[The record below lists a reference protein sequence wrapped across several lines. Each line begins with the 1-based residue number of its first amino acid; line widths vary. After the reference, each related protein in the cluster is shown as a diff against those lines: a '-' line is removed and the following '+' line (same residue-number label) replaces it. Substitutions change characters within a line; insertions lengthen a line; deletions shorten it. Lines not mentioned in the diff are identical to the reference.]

1 MKAPMAAP
9 IPTARGGVTAS
20 DPVSRAP
27 RYPRAAGSRMTIT
40 PPPNSNV
47 DIPLSVSAVSVDT
60 AAALTSVSGATSLPL
75 LVDVRGVADPVTL
88 SVQTLQ
94 TSEAVVDAAARRI
107 SLAGAV
113 TSVAPT
119 DADGS
124 ESVTLTITGIP
135 SGINVE
141 GLTYISGT
149 GLNRIWSG
157 TPAQIASAEL
167 VVRDAHF
174 SGTLNFSIRAVST
187 ENDGNSLTGSVA
199 TDLRGGTNDIYV
211 YDGAG
216 MEIGHK
222 AVAGSCASGSTWND
236 KKVCAPNAGWTYSE
250 FALVVYE
257 DNCKK
262 IGWVDLASPDTDKVK
277 ELTNKTGHNEF
288 TGQSDLDC
296 SLGLGALPVAANDSL
311 AKFADGTLLVS
322 LVTAGDGNIRRWF
335 PVNPVTKE
343 ILPEWTG
350 AVPKNT
356 LQSTGYGTWGDTPY
370 ADHDIGNKGMYASL
384 ASGLLYITNSDAAR
398 LRFTLDIENFATYD
412 VISDRYAVLG
422 GYQFAITVPAH

>member
-1 MKAPMAAP
+1 MNSHPPSLPRLAILASLFLAACGGGGGGTEP
-9 IPTARGGVTAS
+9 PPPTGPSVTITADDFTVDSGHSDENVTVSWAVTGVT
-20 DPVSRAP
+20 
-27 RYPRAAGSRMTIT
+27 G
-40 PPPNSNV
+40 NV
-47 DIPLSVSAVSVDT
+47 T
-60 AAALTSVSGATSLPL
+60 
-75 LVDVRGVADPVTL
+75 VTL
-88 SVQTLQ
+88 G
-94 TSEAVVDAAARRI
+94 EA
-107 SLAGAV
+107 SK
-113 TSVAPT
+113 
-119 DADGS
+119 
-124 ESVTLTITGIP
+124 ITA
-135 SGINVE
+135 VE
-141 GLTYISGT
+141 G
-149 GLNRIWSG
+149 
-157 TPAQIASAEL
+157 
-167 VVRDAHF
+167 RDYKK
-174 SGTLNFSIRAVST
+174 L
-187 ENDGNSLTGSVA
+187 GNSLTGSVA